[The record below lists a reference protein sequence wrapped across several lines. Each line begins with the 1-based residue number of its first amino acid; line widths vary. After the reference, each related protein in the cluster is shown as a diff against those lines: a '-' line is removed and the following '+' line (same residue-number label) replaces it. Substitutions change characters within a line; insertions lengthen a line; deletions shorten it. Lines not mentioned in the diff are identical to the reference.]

1 MSALDH
7 GEPVIG
13 CLADAHTVAIQHGRT
28 LQRALSFW
36 SRDLSVIP
44 VPLPRLGVP
53 AGTPGDGKVPAIAW
67 RPYQTRRPTEAEIL
81 DWFGAQRS
89 NIAVI
94 TGAISGV
101 VVIDAD
107 SPEALRWCVRRLPYT
122 PWQTETVRGFH
133 LWYRHPGVRVPN
145 RAHLDTGQGRLAI
158 DVRGDGGY
166 VIAPGSIHASGVEYG
181 DAGDWTAPREHLPW
195 FRPDWLE
202 RPRHASPPRRAP
214 RSTDR
219 LIERAR
225 SYLAAIPQPEIGAGS
240 DTATLYAA
248 CRLRRGFGL
257 CAADAEA
264 LLWDWAGG
272 RPGWTRDW
280 MAKKVAHADRYGT
293 EPRGALR

>member
-13 CLADAHTVAIQHGRT
+13 CLADAHPVAIPHGRT
-28 LQRALSFW
+28 LQRALSLR

-44 VPLPRLGVP
+44 VPLPRPGVP

-133 LWYRHPGVRVPN
+133 LWYRHPGVPVPN
-145 RAHLDTGQGRLAI
+145 RAYLQTEHGRLAI

-166 VIAPGSIHASGVEYG
+166 VIVPGSLHASGVAYRE
-181 DAGDWTAPREHLPW
+181 AGDWTVPRAQLPR
-195 FRPDWLE
+195 FCPDWLE
-202 RPRHASPPRRAP
+202 RPPRTPLGPRTPRLTGASL
-214 RSTDR
+214 D
-219 LIERAR
+219 RAR
-225 SYLAAIPQPEIGAGS
+225 RYLGAIPRPEIGAGS
-240 DTATLYAA
+240 DHATLYAA
-248 CRLRRGFGL
+248 CRLVRGFEL
-257 CAADAEA
+257 RAADAEA
-264 LLWDWAGG
+264 LLWEWAGS
-272 RPGWTRDW
+272 RPGWTRAW
-280 MAKKVAHADRYGT
+280 VAEKVAHAERYGT
-293 EPRGALR
+293 EPMGALR